1 MANRIS
7 VATDERETIL
17 SGLLSMVTSPLSPA
31 TVTGKASSTVM
42 VVVTSTVVEVVVGV
56 VVLVVGFPAVA
67 HPATRSSAPMRAFL
81 RMAHPPVRRMK
92 RSVGR
97 AHGSV
102 FIRDF
107 HVDLGSG
114 GVVRPDAGITV
125 AETGQNS
132 RGVRGPKGPRRSRRV
147 RPL

>member
-31 TVTGKASSTVM
+31 TVTGKASSAVM

-97 AHGSV
+97 AHNSV

-107 HVDLGSG
+107 HVALGSG
-114 GVVRPDAGITV
+114 DLA
-125 AETGQNS
+125 
-132 RGVRGPKGPRRSRRV
+132 
-147 RPL
+147 RPLAGLHSCGTAPDSQIGRASCREGG

>member
-17 SGLLSMVTSPLSPA
+17 SGLSSMVTSPLSPA
-31 TVTGKASSTVM
+31 TVTGKASSAVM
-42 VVVTSTVVEVVVGV
+42 VVVTSTVVGAVFGV

-107 HVDLGSG
+107 HVALGAGDLA
-114 GVVRPDAGITV
+114 RTLAGLHRCGTSP
-125 AETGQNS
+125 AA
-132 RGVRGPKGPRRSRRV
+132 PRRRCLQGTRRP
-147 RPL
+147 R